1 MSGLLN
7 IASRALTANQ
17 TVLQTVGHNIANVN
31 TVGYSRQNAVLQTN
45 DGQYTG
51 VGYIG
56 KGVEVTTIQRNYST
70 FLNTQA
76 TLASAVSAGD
86 TARSDK
92 LNQLQNLF
100 PGGANA
106 LGAAVSDMLNAF
118 SDVASAPTD
127 LTARTVALT
136 RVSETAA
143 RLSGTALKLDELQA
157 GVDEELKQKITSINT
172 IASNIAKVNEKIARA
187 QGNGQPPNDLLDQRD
202 QLIRDLNKLIQTS
215 AIEADDGTIGLFVGG
230 SRALVLGTNA
240 ATVALDSDVFDDQY
254 TSKLT
259 VTSNGLTT
267 VMDENLLGGGEIPGL
282 LRFKNSDLVEARN
295 LLGRYALVV
304 TSSMNQQH
312 RLGLD
317 LDGVA
322 GGDLFTPVTFGSA
335 NVLKPGTQAVSAT
348 LSLGVSDL
356 SKLAASDYEI
366 SFTGAAAGTITRRS
380 DGQTSTF
387 TSIPTAIDGL
397 TISVAGVPN
406 VGDQFLIKPYSQ
418 AANAIQAEFA
428 APRSLAVASPVAG
441 KMGAANTGSLQLTD
455 LQASYNPP
463 VEVPLTLTFT
473 GSNSYT
479 RSDDGLTYHYL
490 SDRPM
495 AYSVNSTGTT
505 VPPGVT
511 ITNAA
516 ALANPDH
523 PYTISIALVNTA
535 TGNVTYSVTDIT
547 TATTTG
553 PFTSPIGDATGVTGL
568 SINLTGVVA
577 GDVVRIAPLPGTL
590 AFRGVPKVGDTF
602 TVFDIK
608 DATNNNGIDY
618 KLSAG
623 NASAI
628 MDLRDVAV
636 FDGSSLSDG
645 YASII
650 SQIGVRTQ
658 SASYTAEVS
667 AGLAATLETD
677 RASVSGVNLDEE
689 AAKLLQYQQAY
700 QASAKV
706 IQVAQGIFDTLMQ
719 AVAR

>member
-17 TVLQTVGHNIANVN
+17 TILQTVGHNIANVN
-31 TVGYSRQNAVLQTN
+31 TAGYSRQNAVLQTN

-51 VGYIG
+51 AGYIG
-56 KGVEVTTIQRNYST
+56 KGVEITTIQRNYST

-143 RLSGTALKLDELQA
+143 RLSGTATKLDELQA

-172 IASNIAKVNEKIARA
+172 IAGSIARVNEKIARA

-230 SRALVLGTNA
+230 SRALVLGTSA
-240 ATVALDSDVFDDQY
+240 ATVAVDSDAFDDQH

-259 VTSNGLTT
+259 VSSNGLTT

-295 LLGRYALVV
+295 LLGRYAMAV
-304 TSSMNQQH
+304 TTSVNQQH

-317 LDGVA
+317 LDGLA
-322 GGDLFTPVTFGSA
+322 GGNLFTPVTFGSA
-335 NVLKPGTQAVSAT
+335 NVLKPSTQAVSAT
-348 LSLGVSDL
+348 LSLGVNDL
-356 SKLAASDYEI
+356 SQLAASDYEI

-380 DGQTSTF
+380 DGQNITF
-387 TSIPTAIDGL
+387 TSIPISVDGL

-428 APRSLAVASPVAG
+428 TPRSLAVASPVVG
-441 KMGAANTGSLQLTD
+441 KMGVANTGSLQLTS
-455 LQASYNPP
+455 LQARTNPP
-463 VEVPLTLTFT
+463 LVETAATPVVLTFT
-473 GSNSYT
+473 GPNSYT
-479 RSDDGLTYHYL
+479 RSD
-490 SDRPM
+490 
-495 AYSVNSTGTT
+495 TGAT
-505 VPPGVT
+505 V
-511 ITNAA
+511 
-516 ALANPDH
+516 H
-523 PYTISIALVNTA
+523 PYTSGQSIEGTVPATVPLSQWSLV
-535 TGNVTYSVTDIT
+535 
-547 TATTTG
+547 
-553 PFTSPIGDATGVTGL
+553 L
-568 SINLTGVVA
+568 Q
-577 GDVVRIAPLPGTL
+577 
-590 AFRGVPKVGDTF
+590 GVPKAGDTIAI
-602 TVFDIK
+602 VGAK
-608 DATNNNGIDY
+608 DSLNNNGVDY
-618 KLSAG
+618 KLNAG

-628 MDLRDVAV
+628 MDLRDVAL

-677 RASVSGVNLDEE
+677 RAGVSGVNLDEE